1 MKERDRDCQRLAD
14 IQAEL
19 FELSVKKLE
28 MSSEVFVRRYMNSK
42 IVKELDDYSFLDDSK
57 SIEDI
62 FIELDNQYGKTN
74 YGTIKYNHDAM
85 YWAGYL
91 YRCFA
96 YTYEVSSKQA
106 YKMLPLKEV
115 ISLYEPYHTLDISH
129 AIERMLEAKNI
140 SFNYEDN
147 LRRGVEIL
155 KKIRKQN
162 MIDSILKEDDLN
174 LLCNDKY
181 TFFVLG
187 KVMNGDCKMIYTDH
201 KNFIIC
207 YVDDIH
213 PIWIW
218 TKNNLNK
225 NYKDII
231 YNILKENNLLNGNH
245 SFNVKYELYEY
256 FKISL
261 IKDNINVSILINMY
275 AYDCEIPIKPTECD
289 GNIHKC
295 DLSDLDELSN
305 IIYEF
310 HESIGIDKKKKED
323 YTLYAKKF
331 IEDGYTYLWKDKD
344 NNIVASS
351 KYSPNGDL
359 ASINLVYTKE
369 QYRRKHYAANLVYEV
384 TKIVLEKGYIP
395 MLYTNAD
402 YKASNACYEK
412 IGYKLKGKLCTIKV
426 E

>member
-162 MIDSILKEDDLN
+162 M
-174 LLCNDKY
+174 
-181 TFFVLG
+181 
-187 KVMNGDCKMIYTDH
+187 
-201 KNFIIC
+201 
-207 YVDDIH
+207 
-213 PIWIW
+213 
-218 TKNNLNK
+218 
-225 NYKDII
+225 
-231 YNILKENNLLNGNH
+231 
-245 SFNVKYELYEY
+245 
-256 FKISL
+256 
-261 IKDNINVSILINMY
+261 
-275 AYDCEIPIKPTECD
+275 
-289 GNIHKC
+289 
-295 DLSDLDELSN
+295 
-305 IIYEF
+305 
-310 HESIGIDKKKKED
+310 
-323 YTLYAKKF
+323 
-331 IEDGYTYLWKDKD
+331 
-344 NNIVASS
+344 
-351 KYSPNGDL
+351 
-359 ASINLVYTKE
+359 
-369 QYRRKHYAANLVYEV
+369 R
-384 TKIVLEKGYIP
+384 
-395 MLYTNAD
+395 
-402 YKASNACYEK
+402 
-412 IGYKLKGKLCTIKV
+412 
-426 E
+426 